1 MVDRQRRAARSG
13 DTVGARTDDADVGAG
28 RAGQLLQRGDR
39 AVIDA
44 ALPDMAKQLDALE
57 QAYGGR
63 DYLVGN
69 ALSMADLFFAP
80 IVEYLGMFPESQALL
95 ETRPNIRRGHA
106 VMRARPSYAATQPK
120 FD

>member
-1 MVDRQRRAARSG
+1 
-13 DTVGARTDDADVGAG
+13 
-28 RAGQLLQRGDR
+28 
-39 AVIDA
+39 
-44 ALPDMAKQLDALE
+44 
-57 QAYGGR
+57 
-63 DYLVGN
+63 
-69 ALSMADLFFAP
+69 MADLFFAP